1 MAKTTEAIVCRHTT
15 AAGLIDFFFERFNT
29 AHASDSELQYLADF
43 TGTVADMAESLS
55 TLTAGIG
62 MLVSA
67 DSRSE
72 NKHLRVEALQGKDE
86 PSLLFH
92 IAAEIE
98 LIARIA
104 EVAADSNGYLQQRFI
119 DRLKVERSRRS
130 FNDEYSS
137 QEISHG

>member
-1 MAKTTEAIVCRHTT
+1 MTNTTEAIVRRHTT
-15 AAGLIDFFFERFNT
+15 AAGLIDFFFERFDT
-29 AHASDSELQYLADF
+29 AHASDSELEYLAGF

-67 DSRSE
+67 DCRSE

-86 PSLLFH
+86 PLLLFH

-98 LIARIA
+98 LMARIA
-104 EVAADSNGYLQQRFI
+104 EVAADSNCNLQRRFI
-119 DRLKVERSRRS
+119 DRLKVERSRRGFS
-130 FNDEYSS
+130 DEYSS
-137 QEISHG
+137 HDVSHG